1 MASVRYSRCER
12 TKNTRVWRSYGASNC
27 WLSGCEQGIGGV
39 GELVKFKNPLR
50 ALVVDDSSLYR
61 QMLMRALG
69 EVDGVEVIDCACDGV
84 EALEKIE
91 RLQPDL
97 VTLDVQ
103 MPKLDGLGVLR
114 EINQRSIETIVLMV
128 SSVTAEGAPATVD
141 ALLNGA
147 MDCILKP
154 SGMEDAKAARHGL
167 RNALA
172 ERIKAILLARSEGE
186 PRYSSPQNR
195 SPQKHSVAM
204 RKLEDVIVIG
214 ASTGGPQALRTVL
227 RSLPE
232 KPDVPV
238 FIVQHMPS
246 AFTGSL
252 AKRLNEIVTFPVKL
266 ASTGMSIEPG
276 TAYLAPGKFHL
287 TVMRK
292 GSEVACRLT
301 EDPPRQGCRPSL
313 DCLLESLVPVYGG
326 KVVTAVLTGMGSDGL
341 EGCRGLKA
349 AGGVVI
355 AQDRQGCTVYG
366 MPKAVIDAGLADVVL
381 PLDQIGEA
389 ICENQYRQPPATS

>member
-1 MASVRYSRCER
+1 
-12 TKNTRVWRSYGASNC
+12 
-27 WLSGCEQGIGGV
+27 
-39 GELVKFKNPLR
+39 
-50 ALVVDDSSLYR
+50 
-61 QMLMRALG
+61 MLMRALG

-97 VTLDVQ
+97 LTLDVQ

-154 SGMEDAKAARHGL
+154 SGMDAKAERRDL
-167 RNALA
+167 QNALA
-172 ERIKAILLARSEGE
+172 ERIEAILLTRSEDVL
-186 PRYSSPQNR
+186 RHSSPQNR
-195 SPQKHSVAM
+195 SPRKRSLANT
-204 RKLEDVIVIG
+204 KLEDVIVIG

-246 AFTGSL
+246 AFTASL
-252 AKRLNEIVTFPVKL
+252 AKLLNEIVALPVKL
-266 ASTGMSIEPG
+266 ASTGMFIEPG

-292 GSEVACRLT
+292 GSELVCRLT

-313 DCLLESLVPVYGG
+313 DCLLESLVPIYGG
-326 KVVTAVLTGMGSDGL
+326 KVVAAVLTGMGSDGL
-341 EGCRGLKA
+341 EGCHSLKA

-389 ICENQYRQPPATS
+389 IAANQYRKPPASS

>member
-1 MASVRYSRCER
+1 
-12 TKNTRVWRSYGASNC
+12 
-27 WLSGCEQGIGGV
+27 
-39 GELVKFKNPLR
+39 
-50 ALVVDDSSLYR
+50 
-61 QMLMRALG
+61 MLMRALA
-69 EVDGVEVIDCACDGV
+69 EVDGVEVIDCACDGI

-97 VTLDVQ
+97 LTLDVQ

-114 EINQRSIETIVLMV
+114 EIKQRSIEMIVLMV

-154 SGMEDAKAARHGL
+154 SGIDAKAERHDL
-167 RNALA
+167 QNALA
-172 ERIKAILLARSEGE
+172 ERIEAILLTRSEDE
-186 PRYSSPQNR
+186 LRRSSPQNR
-195 SPQKHSVAM
+195 NPRKRSLAVT
-204 RKLEDVIVIG
+204 KLEDVIVIG

-246 AFTGSL
+246 AFTASL
-252 AKRLNEIVTFPVKL
+252 AKRLNEIVAFPVKL

-287 TVMRK
+287 TAMMK
-292 GSEVACRLT
+292 GSELVCRLT

-313 DCLLESLVPVYGG
+313 DCLLESLVPIYGG
-326 KVVTAVLTGMGSDGL
+326 KVVAAVLTGMGSDGL
-341 EGCRGLKA
+341 EGCRSLKA

-381 PLDQIGEA
+381 PLDHIGDA
-389 ICENQYRQPPATS
+389 ISENQYRKPPASP

>member
-1 MASVRYSRCER
+1 MER
-12 TKNTRVWRSYGASNC
+12 
-27 WLSGCEQGIGGV
+27 
-39 GELVKFKNPLR
+39 PLR
-50 ALVVDDSSLYR
+50 VLVVDDSSLYR
-61 QMLMRALG
+61 QMLMRSLA

-97 VTLDVQ
+97 LTLDVQ

-114 EINQRSIETIVLMV
+114 EINRRSIETIVLMV
-128 SSVTAEGAPATVD
+128 SSITAEGAPATVD

-154 SGMEDAKAARHGL
+154 SGLDAKTERHDL
-167 RNALA
+167 RDALA
-172 ERIKAILLARSEGE
+172 ERIRAILLARSDGE
-186 PRYSSPQNR
+186 PCPRAPQNK
-195 SPQKHSVAM
+195 SPNKSPRRRPVSVT
-204 RKLEDVIVIG
+204 KLEDVIVIG

-246 AFTGSL
+246 AFTASL
-252 AKRLNEIVTFPVKL
+252 AKRLNEIVTFPVRL

-287 TVMRK
+287 TVIK
-292 GSEVACRLT
+292 KDSELVCRLT
-301 EDPPRQGCRPSL
+301 QDPPRQGCRPSL
-313 DCLLESLVPVYGG
+313 DCLLESLVPVYGS
-326 KVVTAVLTGMGSDGL
+326 KVVATVLTGMGSDGL
-341 EGCRGLKA
+341 EGCRSVKA

-389 ICENQYRQPPATS
+389 IAANQYRKPPASS

>member
-1 MASVRYSRCER
+1 M
-12 TKNTRVWRSYGASNC
+12 
-27 WLSGCEQGIGGV
+27 
-39 GELVKFKNPLR
+39 KFKKPLR
-50 ALVVDDSSLYR
+50 VLVVDDSSLYR
-61 QMLMRALG
+61 QMLIHALTDL
-69 EVDGVEVIDCACDGV
+69 DGVEVIDSACDGV
-84 EALEKIE
+84 EAIEKIE

-114 EINQRSIETIVLMV
+114 ELNRRSVETTVLMV

-154 SGMEDAKAARHGL
+154 SGIDPREEGHDIRQ
-167 RNALA
+167 ALT
-172 ERIKAILLARSEGE
+172 ERIEAIQHGRTESR
-186 PRYSSPQNR
+186 PRRRAAQNR
-195 SPQKHSVAM
+195 RSKKQSVPR

-246 AFTGSL
+246 SFTASL
-252 AKRLNEIVTFPVKL
+252 AKRLNEIVAFPVKL
-266 ASTGMSIEPG
+266 ASTGMFIEPG

-292 GSEVACRLT
+292 DLGLACRLT
-301 EDPPRQGCRPSL
+301 QDPPRQGCRPSL
-313 DCLLESLVPVYGG
+313 DCLLESLVPVYGS
-326 KVVTAVLTGMGSDGL
+326 KVVAAVLTGMGSDGL
-341 EGCRGLKA
+341 EGCRSLKA

-355 AQDRQGCTVYG
+355 AQDRQGCVVYG

-381 PLDQIGEA
+381 PLDHIGEA
-389 ICENQYRQPPATS
+389 ITENRYRKPPASS

>member
-1 MASVRYSRCER
+1 MHDLKVVGRWSAVVGGLVRVESFL
-12 TKNTRVWRSYGASNC
+12 RV
-27 WLSGCEQGIGGV
+27 
-39 GELVKFKNPLR
+39 
-50 ALVVDDSSLYR
+50 LVVDDSSLYR
-61 QMLMRALG
+61 QMLMRALA
-69 EVDGVEVIDCACDGV
+69 EVDGVEVIDVACDGV

-114 EINQRSIETIVLMV
+114 EVSRRSLKTTILMV

-154 SGMEDAKAARHGL
+154 SGVDAKEERHEL

-172 ERIKAILLARSEGE
+172 DRVEAILLTMSEAE
-186 PRYSSPQNR
+186 PRYNVPQSTVPKGR
-195 SPQKHSVAM
+195 PVTIT
-204 RKLEDVIVIG
+204 KLEDVIVVG

-227 RSLPE
+227 RSLPD

-246 AFTGSL
+246 AFTASL
-252 AKRLNEIVTFPVKL
+252 AKRLNEIVAFPVRL
-266 ASTGMSIEPG
+266 ASTGMPIEPG

-287 TVMRK
+287 TVMKR
-292 GSEVACRLT
+292 GTGLTCRLT

-313 DCLLESLVPVYGG
+313 DCLLESLVPVYGS
-326 KVVTAVLTGMGSDGL
+326 KVVAAVLTGMGSDGL
-341 EGCRGLKA
+341 EGCRSLKA

-389 ICENQYRQPPATS
+389 ISGNQYRKP